1 MVLNILRKVREREGR
16 ESVKEKKR
24 VQGGRKRDGR
34 EWEYEKERRESEKEK
49 RERYVYKEEIKREDK
64 YVFIIV
70 GQKRSMHLHTYI
82 GSIGRYLSFL
92 TTSLYTY
99 KMMIG
104 LFLQFLILVLGPKNV
119 SFSRWLG

>member
-1 MVLNILRKVREREGR
+1 M
-16 ESVKEKKR
+16 KEKKDSLLLF
-24 VQGGRKRDGR
+24 QGGRKRDGR
-34 EWEYEKERRESEKEK
+34 EWQYEKERRESEKEK

-82 GSIGRYLSFL
+82 GSIGTYHFY
-92 TTSLYTY
+92 TTSSFTY